1 MIFNKSLLKNI
12 SKIVQRDFISII
24 IILLISIILTR
35 SLGLKLYGE
44 YLLIILI
51 PTTAE
56 VILRLKFDYSSVY
69 LISKKIISV
78 SEMFFFQII
87 YSILVTLVFF
97 IILIIFRY
105 FDISQFF
112 SINFSFKIFLLII
125 ILFFMR
131 ILFINFSYLFIQ
143 QSNYKIYNFI
153 VVFNSLFN
161 LFLLLFLF
169 NFEKSIF
176 NAILASV
183 ISLFF
188 INFFCFL
195 NLLNRIKIKIFFDLN
210 KFKEIFNFSIK
221 HYFIGI
227 IEFIFSNSHQ
237 YLISFFYSPSI
248 LANFNLSKM
257 IADMSCKPLNAGFS
271 NVFYSEL
278 SKDVGKKDARI
289 FLFSTKVLLI
299 TLIML
304 YLTLLIFVDDIVN
317 FLYGEEFKAVSQYFL
332 LIMPASILITL
343 STIFYSYF
351 SSKGLQKIFLNGVFF
366 SLVFYFSIFF
376 IFENVLAE
384 KSLFLSIN
392 LSSFFLIIFLI
403 KNFLK
408 LNNLLISSLLIS
420 KYELKLFKS
429 ISYRYVFKK

>member
-1 MIFNKSLLKNI
+1 
-12 SKIVQRDFISII
+12 
-24 IILLISIILTR
+24 
-35 SLGLKLYGE
+35 
-44 YLLIILI
+44 
-51 PTTAE
+51 
-56 VILRLKFDYSSVY
+56 
-69 LISKKIISV
+69 
-78 SEMFFFQII
+78 
-87 YSILVTLVFF
+87 
-97 IILIIFRY
+97 
-105 FDISQFF
+105 
-112 SINFSFKIFLLII
+112 
-125 ILFFMR
+125 MR

-278 SKDVGKKDARI
+278 SKDVGKKMPGSFC
-289 FLFSTKVLLI
+289 FLPK
-299 TLIML
+299 
-304 YLTLLIFVDDIVN
+304 
-317 FLYGEEFKAVSQYFL
+317 
-332 LIMPASILITL
+332 
-343 STIFYSYF
+343 FY
-351 SSKGLQKIFLNGVFF
+351 
-366 SLVFYFSIFF
+366 
-376 IFENVLAE
+376 
-384 KSLFLSIN
+384 
-392 LSSFFLIIFLI
+392 
-403 KNFLK
+403 
-408 LNNLLISSLLIS
+408 
-420 KYELKLFKS
+420 
-429 ISYRYVFKK
+429 

>member
-1 MIFNKSLLKNI
+1 
-12 SKIVQRDFISII
+12 
-24 IILLISIILTR
+24 
-35 SLGLKLYGE
+35 
-44 YLLIILI
+44 
-51 PTTAE
+51 
-56 VILRLKFDYSSVY
+56 
-69 LISKKIISV
+69 
-78 SEMFFFQII
+78 
-87 YSILVTLVFF
+87 
-97 IILIIFRY
+97 
-105 FDISQFF
+105 
-112 SINFSFKIFLLII
+112 
-125 ILFFMR
+125 MR

>member
-105 FDISQFF
+105 FEISQFF

-143 QSNYKIYNFI
+143 QSDYKIYNFI
-153 VVFNSLFN
+153 ILFNSSFN
-161 LFLLLFLF
+161 LLLLLFLF

-188 INFFCFL
+188 INLFCFI
-195 NLLNRIKIKIFFDLN
+195 NLLKRIKIKFFFDLI

-237 YLISFFYSPSI
+237 YIISFFYTPSI

-278 SKDVGKKDARI
+278 SKDVGKKDSRI
-289 FLFSTKVLLI
+289 FLFSIKILLI
-299 TLIML
+299 ILIIL
-304 YLTLLIFVDDIVN
+304 YLILLIFVDDIVN